1 MSTFAESR
9 IGLPCAVVGC
19 PCESFDPHKWV
30 PERCICFHQAAQH
43 CTQQEAALHRKLGP
57 RRSKTLLRT
66 SGGNVVDQMPS
77 DSAPAAAAAAA
88 AVVTPAAE
96 TVESKETGVEEKQY
110 TSSPPPSFAKAK
122 QKFQA
127 MEAAAASTPTTIPV
141 YNKAFNKSGT
151 LKPGMF

>member
-77 DSAPAAAAAAA
+77 DSAPAAAAAA
-88 AVVTPAAE
+88 VVTPAAE

-110 TSSPPPSFAKAK
+110 SSSPPPSFAKAK